1 VRGRS
6 RREQNSEFMDIVL
19 RKVEPRTT
27 IVSDDKLDRRP
38 LRDWAGEMGRRRAP
52 HFYNPGG
59 FLAIGKEIFI

>member
-1 VRGRS
+1 
-6 RREQNSEFMDIVL
+6 MDIVL

-38 LRDWAGEMGRRRAP
+38 LRDWAGDMGRRRAP